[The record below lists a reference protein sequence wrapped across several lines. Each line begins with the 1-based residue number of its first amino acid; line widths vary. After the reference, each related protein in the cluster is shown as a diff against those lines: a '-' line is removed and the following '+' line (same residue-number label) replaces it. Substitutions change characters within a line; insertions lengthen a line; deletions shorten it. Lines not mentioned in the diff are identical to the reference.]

1 VVKAAILT
9 LHAQVKAAREAK
21 GLPTTRTKADRS
33 KLLSKSEYDEQ
44 MRQEVEKL
52 KAQGKMPSL
61 EEVLEIFQQVLE
73 EHANRGTIKL
83 HPPRP
88 KGGRS

>member
-1 VVKAAILT
+1 MSYCPNCGQPI
-9 LHAQVKAAREAK
+9 AQR
-21 GLPTTRTKADRS
+21 RNCTKADRS

-44 MRQEVEKL
+44 MRQEVGKL